1 MMKDVALLMVKL
13 LMELLSGDDSAKFW
27 WKKRVVLRFL
37 WGIGIRCTWLQGG
50 KHYRKMDS
58 RNDKLDQH
66 NGYG

>member
-13 LMELLSGDDSAKFW
+13 LKELLSGDDSAKFW
-27 WKKRVVLRFL
+27 WKERVGLGFL
-37 WGIGIRCTWLQGG
+37 WGSRIRCTWMQGG
-50 KHYRKMDS
+50 KHYHKMDS